1 MRLVIK
7 GGRIIDPRNGL
18 DTVGD
23 LLVEDGVI
31 AWCGQHLPD
40 AMALEGDVVFDA
52 SGLIVAPGL
61 IDMHV
66 HLREPGF
73 EYKETIESG
82 GRAAA
87 AGGFAAVVPMP
98 NTDPATDNRA
108 TVEFVVRRARET
120 SPVRVWPTVAATRG
134 NENELMSEIAGA
146 KEAGA
151 VAVTDDAFP
160 LQSAELT
167 RRVMEYCATFDLPL
181 LTHCEDRTLTRGGV
195 MNEGL
200 VSTLMG
206 LKGMPRAAEEIHVAR
221 NIRLAELTGCRL
233 HILHISTARSIEL
246 VREAK
251 RRGVSVTCETC
262 PQYFTLTDESALGYD
277 TMVKCNP
284 PVRTAEDVKAVRAG
298 LADGTIDAIATDHA
312 PHAAHEKECEFQA
325 AAFGMVGLETALGL
339 VMTRLVRAGVIGLS
353 DAIRKM
359 TVAPAGILG
368 IPGGSLSVQ
377 SPADITVIDPEERW
391 TVDPESFRS
400 RSRNTPFAGWELRGR
415 AVATIVGGQIVHGD
429 LVRAPRGRVRA

>member
-7 GGRIIDPRNGL
+7 GGRIIDPRHGL

-40 AMALEGDVVFDA
+40 AMALDGDVVFDA
-52 SGLIVAPGL
+52 AGLLVAPGL

-73 EYKETIESG
+73 EYKETIETG

-87 AGGFAAVVPMP
+87 AGGFTAVVPMP

-108 TVEFVVRRARET
+108 VVEFVARRARET

-181 LTHCEDRTLTRGGV
+181 LTHCEDRSLTRGGV

-206 LKGMPRAAEEIHVAR
+206 LKGMPAAAEEIQVAR

-233 HILHISTARSIEL
+233 HILHISTAGAIEL
-246 VREAK
+246 VRQAK
-251 RRGVSVTCETC
+251 KRGVSVTCETC
-262 PQYFTLTDESALGYD
+262 PQYFSLTDESALGYD
-277 TMVKCNP
+277 TNVKCSP
-284 PVRTAEDVKAVRAG
+284 PVRTAADVEAVRAG

-312 PHAAHEKECEFQA
+312 PHAAHEKDCEFQA

-339 VMTRLVRAGVIGLS
+339 VMTKLVHAGVIGLA

-359 TVAPAGILG
+359 TAVPAAILG
-368 IPGGSLSVQ
+368 IPGGDLAVQ
-377 SPADITVIDPEERW
+377 GPADITIIDPDECW
-391 TVDPESFRS
+391 TVDPEAFQSK
-400 RSRNTPFAGWELRGR
+400 SRNTPFAGWQLRGK

-429 LVRAPRGRVRA
+429 LVRARSGRVGA

>member
-40 AMALEGDVVFDA
+40 AMALDGDVVFDA

-87 AGGFAAVVPMP
+87 AGGFTAVVPMP
-98 NTDPATDNRA
+98 NTNPATDNRA
-108 TVEFVVRRARET
+108 MVEFVARRARET

-134 NENELMSEIAGA
+134 NENELMSEIADA

-181 LTHCEDRTLTRGGV
+181 LTHCEDKTMTRGGV

-206 LKGMPRAAEEIHVAR
+206 LKGMPRAAEEIQVAR

-277 TMVKCNP
+277 TMVKCSP
-284 PVRTAEDVKAVRAG
+284 PVRTAEDVDAVRAG

-325 AAFGMVGLETALGL
+325 AAFGMVWLETALGL
-339 VMTRLVRAGVIGLS
+339 VLTRLVHAGVIGLA

-359 TVAPAGILG
+359 TVAPASILG
-368 IPGGSLSVQ
+368 IPGGHLSVQ
-377 SPADITVIDPEERW
+377 SPADITIIDPDERW
-391 TVDPESFRS
+391 TVDPEAFQS
-400 RSRNTPFAGWELRGR
+400 RARNTPFAGWELRGR